1 MGLGLSERCG
11 LGPFVAIVKFN
22 LVKCA
27 KPHNI
32 DAMSKVAT
40 IKKIPSTLNRHGQ
53 FVGSFTVKNRGTV
66 VVSPKSMQSLE
77 RFGARYSTAL
87 KSLAKR

>member
-1 MGLGLSERCG
+1 VGVIEGLVNGQ
-11 LGPFVAIVKFN
+11 
-22 LVKCA
+22 

-32 DAMSKVAT
+32 EHAM
-40 IKKIPSTLNRHGQ
+40 KKISASKKSPATTKRGQ
-53 FVGSFTVKNRGTV
+53 FVGSFALRNRGTL
-66 VVSPKSMQSLE
+66 VVSQKSMQSLE